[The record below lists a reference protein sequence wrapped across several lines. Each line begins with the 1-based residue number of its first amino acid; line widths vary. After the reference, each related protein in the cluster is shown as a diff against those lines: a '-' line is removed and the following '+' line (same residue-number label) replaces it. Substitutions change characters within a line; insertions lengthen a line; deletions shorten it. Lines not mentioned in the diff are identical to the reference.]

1 MKLNK
6 HTGEMK
12 LKGPNHWEWF
22 TSHIDA
28 LFDCAPDLTAVKDG
42 GSEMIERA
50 LGIQHIAVSITYSHT
65 IKKSLMR
72 SLWVI
77 TSPIFLLKN

>member
-28 LFDCAPDLTAVKDG
+28 LFDCSPDLASAKDAC
-42 GSEMIERA
+42 SEMIERS
-50 LGIQHIAVSITYSHT
+50 LGIQGIAVSILQST
-65 IKKSLMR
+65 R
-72 SLWVI
+72 VRR
-77 TSPIFLLKN
+77 PAVE

>member
-65 IKKSLMR
+65 ISPKREAARPIGIKK
-72 SLWVI
+72 
-77 TSPIFLLKN
+77 TAAC